1 MLVDSERVTEPQQ
14 HQKRHKPRRKRGL
27 SLFREALGWLPH
39 LRDARSQT
47 ASMGDTGFEQTRSCS
62 EKSMISSRDDANRD
76 AQTQDLVADES
87 VRVAAG
93 ALGAQI
99 VGSGFR
105 PEWIS
110 IVKALVELEPQA
122 LRAFAAVIA
131 ALSSQKDP
139 SGA

>member
-1 MLVDSERVTEPQQ
+1 
-14 HQKRHKPRRKRGL
+14 
-27 SLFREALGWLPH
+27 
-39 LRDARSQT
+39 
-47 ASMGDTGFEQTRSCS
+47 MGDTGFEQTRSCS